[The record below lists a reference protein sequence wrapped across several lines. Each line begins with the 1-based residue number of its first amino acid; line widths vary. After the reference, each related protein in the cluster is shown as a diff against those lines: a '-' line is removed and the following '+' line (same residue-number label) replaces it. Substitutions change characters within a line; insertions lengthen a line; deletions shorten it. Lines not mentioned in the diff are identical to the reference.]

1 MTAASKTRP
10 TQSGGVWATFRESP
24 LAVKILLVGVFV
36 SRLSGFLNIFV
47 VLYLTARGY
56 SAQQAAVALGVYG
69 AGTVVG
75 VLVGG
80 SLADR
85 LGARK
90 ATVLSMTSAAVLT
103 AALLYLPT
111 YSSLLAAVALVG
123 LLGQIYRPASATLL
137 SELTPESRQVM
148 IFAMYRF
155 GMNVGAMAA
164 PLLGFGLYHLNGQG
178 YALLFWGEAFIA
190 LAYALLAQATLP
202 ARAGAPTGAG
212 AVEGAPAAGGGY
224 LAVLRD
230 GRFTLFLVGSFFM
243 SALYVQ
249 YLSTLPLD
257 ITASGLPIFWYTL
270 ALSLNGFTVILF
282 ELLVTKV
289 VQRWPMRLTVGL
301 SVALLGTGMAI
312 YGLPLLPAVIIA
324 GTLIWTAAEIVGAPS
339 TFAYPAVA
347 GPAHRRGRYIGSFQF
362 MFGLGAAVG
371 PIAGGILFARLG
383 HGVWP
388 VLATAAVVAF
398 ALMVPGVRSTP
409 HRGAPAD
416 SDPAGSDPGSDSAG
430 SDSAGGADGGP
441 PTAIADPPGPEG
453 DASDGRVGATR
464 TAD

>member
-1 MTAASKTRP
+1 MTTASKTRS

-56 SAQQAAVALGVYG
+56 SAQQAALALGVYG

-85 LGARK
+85 LGARR

-111 YSSLLAAVALVG
+111 YGLLLAAVGLVG

-137 SELTPESRQVM
+137 SELTPDDRQVM

-164 PLLGFGLYHLNGQG
+164 PLLGFALYHLDGQS
-178 YALLFWGEAFIA
+178 YALLFWGEALIA

-202 ARAGAPTGAG
+202 ARAGPGP
-212 AVEGAPAAGGGY
+212 VEGATGAAEVAPAGGY
-224 LAVLRD
+224 LTVLRD
-230 GRFTLFLVGSFFM
+230 TRFTLFLVGSFFM

-257 ITASGLPIFWYTL
+257 IVASGLPIFWYTF
-270 ALSLNGFTVILF
+270 AVSLNGFTVILL

-301 SVALLGTGMAI
+301 SVVLLGIGMAV
-312 YGLPLLPAVIIA
+312 YGLPLVPAVVIA

-347 GPAHRRGRYIGSFQF
+347 GPPAARGRYIGSFQF

-371 PIAGGILFARLG
+371 PMAGGILFARLG

-388 VLATAAVVAF
+388 LLASAAVVAL
-398 ALMVPGVRSTP
+398 ALMVPGVRSS
-409 HRGAPAD
+409 RD
-416 SDPAGSDPGSDSAG
+416 GSA
-430 SDSAGGADGGP
+430 SAGGTDGGP
-441 PTAIADPPGPEG
+441 PSAVADRPESDG
-453 DASDGRVGATR
+453 DGGDGRVGATQ
-464 TAD
+464 TAG